1 MSDRFNRTL
10 LFHNYYEIVLKGV
23 MDMRIIIYTGKGGV
37 GKTSIAAATAVKMA
51 KQGKRTLIL
60 STDAAHSLGD
70 SLAVRI
76 GPEPVPICEN
86 LWGQEVNSL
95 RETEKNWGIVQGWL
109 TALLD
114 KAQLTD
120 IATEE
125 MLVFPGMEELFSLLQ
140 IKEHA
145 QSGKYDVV
153 VVDCAPT
160 GETLRLLS
168 YPNVLNW
175 WLEKMFPNERRLIK
189 LVRPVAKF
197 INNVELPSDDVLDS
211 VEQLARSLE
220 ELQRIVLDPEMTS
233 VRLVLNPEKMVLS
246 EAKRSFTYLNLFGFN
261 TDAVIV
267 NRVLPNEAGEGF
279 FAYWRDLQRKYEEEI
294 VMNFQP
300 LPILK
305 APMMPKEVIGLPVL
319 EELADIVFKD
329 QNPST
334 ILYRGRTEKIREE
347 DGGMVL
353 ELSIPFVE
361 KTDLDLT
368 QTGDELTVHAGAY
381 KRKVI
386 LPRPLI
392 GRQVTGAKFSEDR
405 LLIRFGKRNM
415 AEGNEGQ

>member
-1 MSDRFNRTL
+1 
-10 LFHNYYEIVLKGV
+10 
-23 MDMRIIIYTGKGGV
+23 MRIIIYTGKGGV

-60 STDAAHSLGD
+60 STDAAHSLAD
-70 SLAVRI
+70 SLDMRI
-76 GPEPVPICEN
+76 GPEPVSISEN

-120 IATEE
+120 ITTEE

-140 IKEHA
+140 IKEHT
-145 QSGKYDVV
+145 QSGNYDVI

-197 INNVELPSDDVLDS
+197 INNVDLPSDDVLDS

-233 VRLVLNPEKMVLS
+233 VRLVLNPEKMVLA

-279 FAYWRDLQRKYEEEI
+279 FAYWRDLQKKYEEEI
-294 VMNFQP
+294 IMNFQP

-361 KTDLDLT
+361 KSDLDLT
-368 QTGDELTVHAGAY
+368 QTGDELTVNAGAY

-405 LLIRFGKRNM
+405 LLIRFGERNL
-415 AEGNEGQ
+415 AEGNEE

>member
-1 MSDRFNRTL
+1 
-10 LFHNYYEIVLKGV
+10 
-23 MDMRIIIYTGKGGV
+23 MRIIIYTGKGGV

-60 STDAAHSLGD
+60 STDAAHSLAD
-70 SLAVRI
+70 SLDMRI
-76 GPEPVPICEN
+76 GPEPVSISEN

-145 QSGKYDVV
+145 QSGNYDVI

-197 INNVELPSDDVLDS
+197 INNVDLPSDDVLDS

-233 VRLVLNPEKMVLS
+233 VRLVLNPEKMVLA

-279 FAYWRDLQRKYEEEI
+279 FAYWRDIQKKYEEEI
-294 VMNFQP
+294 IMNFQP

-361 KTDLDLT
+361 KSDLDLT
-368 QTGDELTVHAGAY
+368 QTGDELTVNAGAY

-405 LLIRFGKRNM
+405 LLIRFGERNL
-415 AEGNEGQ
+415 AEGNEEQ

>member
-1 MSDRFNRTL
+1 
-10 LFHNYYEIVLKGV
+10 
-23 MDMRIIIYTGKGGV
+23 MRIIIYTGKGGV

-168 YPNVLNW
+168 YPNVLN
-175 WLEKMFPNERRLIK
+175 
-189 LVRPVAKF
+189 
-197 INNVELPSDDVLDS
+197 
-211 VEQLARSLE
+211 
-220 ELQRIVLDPEMTS
+220 
-233 VRLVLNPEKMVLS
+233 
-246 EAKRSFTYLNLFGFN
+246 
-261 TDAVIV
+261 
-267 NRVLPNEAGEGF
+267 
-279 FAYWRDLQRKYEEEI
+279 
-294 VMNFQP
+294 
-300 LPILK
+300 
-305 APMMPKEVIGLPVL
+305 
-319 EELADIVFKD
+319 
-329 QNPST
+329 
-334 ILYRGRTEKIREE
+334 
-347 DGGMVL
+347 
-353 ELSIPFVE
+353 
-361 KTDLDLT
+361 
-368 QTGDELTVHAGAY
+368 
-381 KRKVI
+381 
-386 LPRPLI
+386 
-392 GRQVTGAKFSEDR
+392 
-405 LLIRFGKRNM
+405 
-415 AEGNEGQ
+415 

>member
-1 MSDRFNRTL
+1 
-10 LFHNYYEIVLKGV
+10 
-23 MDMRIIIYTGKGGV
+23 MRIIIYTGKGGV

-60 STDAAHSLGD
+60 STDAAHSLAD
-70 SLAVRI
+70 SLDMRI
-76 GPEPVPICEN
+76 GPEPVSNSEN

-140 IKEHA
+140 IKEHT

-197 INNVELPSDDVLDS
+197 INNVDLPSDDVLDS

-233 VRLVLNPEKMVLS
+233 VRLVLNPEKMVLA

-279 FAYWRDLQRKYEEEI
+279 FAYWRDIQKKYEEEI
-294 VMNFQP
+294 IMNFQP

-361 KTDLDLT
+361 KSDLDLT
-368 QTGDELTVHAGAY
+368 QTGDELTVNAGAY

-405 LLIRFGKRNM
+405 LLIRFGERNL
-415 AEGNEGQ
+415 AEGNEEQ

>member
-1 MSDRFNRTL
+1 
-10 LFHNYYEIVLKGV
+10 
-23 MDMRIIIYTGKGGV
+23 MRIIIYTGKGGV

-60 STDAAHSLGD
+60 STDAAHSLAD
-70 SLAVRI
+70 SLDMRI
-76 GPEPVPICEN
+76 GPEPVPISEN

-140 IKEHA
+140 IKEHT
-145 QSGKYDVV
+145 QSGNYDVI

-233 VRLVLNPEKMVLS
+233 VRLVLNPEKMVLA

-279 FAYWRDLQRKYEEEI
+279 FAYWRDLQKKYEEEI
-294 VMNFQP
+294 IMNFQP

-361 KTDLDLT
+361 KSDLDLT
-368 QTGDELTVHAGAY
+368 QTGDELTVNAGAY

-392 GRQVTGAKFSEDR
+392 GRQVTGAKFSDDR
-405 LLIRFGKRNM
+405 LLIRFGERNL
-415 AEGNEGQ
+415 AEGNEEQ

>member
-1 MSDRFNRTL
+1 
-10 LFHNYYEIVLKGV
+10 
-23 MDMRIIIYTGKGGV
+23 MRIIIYTGKGGV

-60 STDAAHSLGD
+60 STDAAHSLAD
-70 SLAVRI
+70 SLDMRI
-76 GPEPVPICEN
+76 GPEPVPISEN

-145 QSGKYDVV
+145 QSGNYDVI

-197 INNVELPSDDVLDS
+197 INNVDLPSDDVLDS

-233 VRLVLNPEKMVLS
+233 VRLVLNPEKMVLA

-279 FAYWRDLQRKYEEEI
+279 FAYWRDLQKKYEEEI
-294 VMNFQP
+294 IMNFQP

-361 KTDLDLT
+361 KSDLDLT
-368 QTGDELTVHAGAY
+368 QTGDELTVNAGAY

-405 LLIRFGKRNM
+405 LLIRFGERNL
-415 AEGNEGQ
+415 AEGNEEQ